1 MIYLIDYKQLPS
13 SNHVDYNH
21 KYQLNQMVTLTRQ
34 GTKLMRESRSKV
46 IQYKRAV
53 IPNCTATLQQII
65 ESIISESGT
74 AHKVSTRREQIN
86 PADSNSGFR
95 MVNRSSTFKTVL
107 FGQLIL
113 FEQGKSQTLMTIADD
128 VNYYDI
134 NAITSKQIKLAE
146 DDEITEA
153 DKQKITREFVD
164 SILYFG
170 IRDNHVMIVQSSSLR
185 TKDIENHL
193 NWLIHSFGNIFN
205 GDNFLVLQDK
215 PTEDTIKKMHE
226 SPVKKI
232 NLGSVPIKNADSND
246 TITIKNISDS
256 LDLPAAIREPVEKV
270 KKIKF
275 MPAGKGGDIMKAAFG
290 EGWFNNLQLEDSLDE
305 SNLQVNLEIT
315 YFRKT
320 NKDGQRILDTLAT
333 SLRNLDDEDISIN
346 LQGGGVIKGSD
357 LKLSGKVNVQYNNGL
372 IDENDLYLQMHKWLA
387 SKVQTGEVKVKN

>member
-1 MIYLIDYKQLPS
+1 MLITTKQNQP
-13 SNHVDYNH
+13 
-21 KYQLNQMVTLTRQ
+21 NQMVTFTRQ
-34 GTKLMRESRSKV
+34 GTRLMKESRSKV

-65 ESIISESGT
+65 DSIISENGT

-86 PADSNSGFR
+86 PSDSNSGFR

-146 DDEITEA
+146 DDAISEH
-153 DKQKITREFVD
+153 DKEKITREFVD

-205 GDNFLVLQDK
+205 GDDFLVLQDK
-215 PTEDTIKKMHE
+215 PTEDTIRKMHE

-246 TITIKNISDS
+246 VVTLKNISDP
-256 LDLPAAIREPVEKV
+256 LDLPVNIREPLEKV

-275 MPAGKGGDIMKAAFG
+275 MPTGKGGDIMKAAFG

-320 NKDGQRILDTLAT
+320 NKDGQRVLDTLAT

-357 LKLSGKVNVQYNNGL
+357 LKLSGKINVQYNNGL

>member
-1 MIYLIDYKQLPS
+1 MK
-13 SNHVDYNH
+13 
-21 KYQLNQMVTLTRQ
+21 
-34 GTKLMRESRSKV
+34 ESRSKV

-65 ESIISESGT
+65 ESIISENG
-74 AHKVSTRREQIN
+74 AAYKVSARREQIN
-86 PADSNSGFR
+86 PSDSNSGFR
-95 MVNRSSTFKTVL
+95 VVNRSSTFKTVL

-146 DDEITEA
+146 DEKISEA
-153 DKQKITREFVD
+153 EKQKITREFID

-170 IRDNHVMIVQSSSLR
+170 IRDNHVMIVQSPALR
-185 TKDIENHL
+185 TKDIESHL
-193 NWLIHSFGNIFN
+193 NWLIHSFSTIFN
-205 GDNFLVLQDK
+205 GDDFLVLQDK

-232 NLGSVPIKNADSND
+232 NFGSIPIKNSDSEDVVKINNISNTND
-246 TITIKNISDS
+246 LPTTIK
-256 LDLPAAIREPVEKV
+256 EQVEKV

-275 MPAGKGGDIMKAAFG
+275 MPTSKGGDIIKAAFG
-290 EGWFNNLQLEDSLDE
+290 EAWFNNLQLEDSLDE

-320 NKDGQRILDTLAT
+320 NKDGQRVLDTLAT
-333 SLRNLDDEDISIN
+333 SLRNIDDEDISIN
-346 LQGGGVIKGSD
+346 LQGGGIIKGSD

-372 IDENDLYLQMHKWLA
+372 IDENDLYLQMADFKGSNWR
-387 SKVQTGEVKVKN
+387 SKS

>member
-1 MIYLIDYKQLPS
+1 
-13 SNHVDYNH
+13 
-21 KYQLNQMVTLTRQ
+21 MVIRERSRPM
-34 GTKLMRESRSKV
+34 KESRSKV

-53 IPNCTATLQQII
+53 IPNCTMTLQQII
-65 ESIISESGT
+65 DSIISDNGT
-74 AHKVSTRREQIN
+74 AHKVSTRREQID
-86 PADSNSGFR
+86 PSDSNGGFR
-95 MVNRSSTFKTVL
+95 MVNRSNTYQTVL

-134 NAITSKQIKLAE
+134 DAITSKEIKLAQ
-146 DDEITEA
+146 DDSMGDSGKE
-153 DKQKITREFVD
+153 KIIREFVD

-185 TKDIENHL
+185 TKDLENHL
-193 NWLIHSFGNIFN
+193 NWLIHSFCNILSDD
-205 GDNFLVLQDK
+205 GFLILQDK
-215 PTEDTIKKMHE
+215 PAEETIKKMQE

-232 NLGSVPIKNADSND
+232 NLGSVPIKNSDSSDSND
-246 TITIKNISDS
+246 IVTLNHTSNPA
-256 LDLPAAIREPVEKV
+256 DLPSTKLESIEKV

-275 MPAGKGGDIMKAAFG
+275 MPSGKGGDIIKAAFG
-290 EGWFNNLQLEDSLDE
+290 KEWFNDLKLEDSLDE

-333 SLRNLDDEDISIN
+333 SLRNVDDDDISIN

-372 IDENDLYLQMHKWLA
+372 IDENDLYLKMHKWLS
-387 SKVQTGEVKVKN
+387 SKVSTGEVKA

>member
-1 MIYLIDYKQLPS
+1 MK
-13 SNHVDYNH
+13 
-21 KYQLNQMVTLTRQ
+21 
-34 GTKLMRESRSKV
+34 ESRSKV
-46 IQYKRAV
+46 IHYKRAV

-65 ESIISESGT
+65 DSIISENGT
-74 AHKVSTRREQIN
+74 AHKVNMRREQLN
-86 PADSNSGFR
+86 PADSDSGYR
-95 MVNRSSTFKTVL
+95 MVNRSSTYQTVL

-134 NAITSKQIKLAE
+134 NAITSKQIKLE
-146 DDEITEA
+146 GDDQISDDE
-153 DKQKITREFVD
+153 KQKIKREFVD

-185 TKDIENHL
+185 VKDIETHL
-193 NWLIHSFGNIFN
+193 NWLIHSFSNTFD
-205 GDNFLVLQDK
+205 GDNFLILQDK
-215 PTEDTIKKMHE
+215 PTEETIKKMQQ

-232 NLGSVPIKNADSND
+232 NLGAVPIKNKDSNEQ
-246 TITIKNISDS
+246 ISISHIPDIQS
-256 LDLPAAIREPVEKV
+256 LPSTIREPIEKV

-275 MPAGKGGDIMKAAFG
+275 MPTGRGGDIIRAAFG
-290 EGWFNNLQLEDSLDE
+290 DRWFENLKLEDSLDE

-320 NKDGQRILDTLAT
+320 NKDGQRVLDSLAT
-333 SLRNLDDEDISIN
+333 SLRNVDDNEISIN
-346 LQGGGVIKGSD
+346 LQGGGTIKGSD

-387 SKVQTGEVKVKN
+387 SKVQAGEVKVKNQ

>member
-1 MIYLIDYKQLPS
+1 MLITTKQNQP
-13 SNHVDYNH
+13 
-21 KYQLNQMVTLTRQ
+21 NQMVTFTRQ
-34 GTKLMRESRSKV
+34 GTRLMKESRSKV

-65 ESIISESGT
+65 DSIISENGT

-86 PADSNSGFR
+86 PSDSNSGFR

-146 DDEITEA
+146 DDAISEH
-153 DKQKITREFVD
+153 DKEKITREFVD

-205 GDNFLVLQDK
+205 GDDFLVLQDK
-215 PTEDTIKKMHE
+215 PTEDTIRKMHE

-246 TITIKNISDS
+246 VVTLKNISDP
-256 LDLPAAIREPVEKV
+256 LDLPVNTREPLEKV

-275 MPAGKGGDIMKAAFG
+275 MPTGKGGDIMKAAFG

-320 NKDGQRILDTLAT
+320 NKDGQRVLDTLAT

-357 LKLSGKVNVQYNNGL
+357 LKLSGKINVQYNNGL

>member
-1 MIYLIDYKQLPS
+1 MK
-13 SNHVDYNH
+13 
-21 KYQLNQMVTLTRQ
+21 
-34 GTKLMRESRSKV
+34 ESRSKV

-65 ESIISESGT
+65 DSIISENGT
-74 AHKVSTRREQIN
+74 AHMVGARREQIN
-86 PADSNSGFR
+86 PTDSNSGFR

-146 DDEITEA
+146 DEA
-153 DKQKITREFVD
+153 KSEGEKEKITREFVD

-232 NLGSVPIKNADSND
+232 NLGSVPIKNSDSND
-246 TITIKNISDS
+246 AVTLKNISDP
-256 LDLPAAIREPVEKV
+256 LELPRAIKTPVEKV

-320 NKDGQRILDTLAT
+320 NKDGQRVLDTLAT

-387 SKVQTGEVKVKN
+387 SKVQTGEVSVKK

>member
-1 MIYLIDYKQLPS
+1 MK
-13 SNHVDYNH
+13 
-21 KYQLNQMVTLTRQ
+21 
-34 GTKLMRESRSKV
+34 ESRSKV

-65 ESIISESGT
+65 DSIISENGT
-74 AHKVSTRREQIN
+74 AHMVGTRREQIN
-86 PADSNSGFR
+86 PLDSNSGFR

-146 DDEITEA
+146 DEA
-153 DKQKITREFVD
+153 ISDGEKEKITREFVD

-185 TKDIENHL
+185 TKDIESHL

-215 PTEDTIKKMHE
+215 PTEATIKKMHE

-232 NLGSVPIKNADSND
+232 NLGSVPIKSSDSND
-246 TITIKNISDS
+246 AVTLKSVSDPIE
-256 LDLPAAIREPVEKV
+256 LPGTTNPPVEKV

-275 MPAGKGGDIMKAAFG
+275 MPAGKGGDIIKAAFG
-290 EGWFNNLQLEDSLDE
+290 ESWFNNLQLEDSLDE
-305 SNLQVNLEIT
+305 SNLQVHLEIT

-320 NKDGQRILDTLAT
+320 NKDGQRVLDTLAT

-387 SKVQTGEVKVKN
+387 SKVQTGEVDVK